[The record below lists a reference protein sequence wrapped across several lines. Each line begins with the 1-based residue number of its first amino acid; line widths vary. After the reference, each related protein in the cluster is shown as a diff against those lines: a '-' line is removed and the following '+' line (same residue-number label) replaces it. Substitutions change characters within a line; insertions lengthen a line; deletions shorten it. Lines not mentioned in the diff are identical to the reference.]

1 MSEASKPDTIDYIRG
16 FAAYVLHPPNGY
28 LQPICTL
35 VLALAVTSVGGS
47 IARDAQNREMCA
59 RYLAYG
65 AMSPRPL
72 FDAQLKK
79 LAARLG
85 LAESDY
91 MYIEIFCTRYE

>member
-1 MSEASKPDTIDYIRG
+1 MSEASKPDTIDHIRG

-35 VLALAVTSVGGS
+35 VLALAVMSVGGS

-85 LAESDY
+85 VTEKDHVPV
-91 MYIEIFCTRYE
+91 ENFCNYYD

>member
-1 MSEASKPDTIDYIRG
+1 MSEASKPDTIDHIRG

-35 VLALAVTSVGGS
+35 VLALAVMSVGGS

-85 LAESDY
+85 LAKSDY